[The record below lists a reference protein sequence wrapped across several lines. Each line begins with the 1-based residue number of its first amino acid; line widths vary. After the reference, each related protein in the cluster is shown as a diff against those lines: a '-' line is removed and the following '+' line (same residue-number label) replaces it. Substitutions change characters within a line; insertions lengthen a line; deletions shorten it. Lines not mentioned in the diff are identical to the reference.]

1 MGLFHRYIHKQT
13 DNHGHTTENPLR
25 NSVQIANVNLSKYE
39 LFQVKHLVDLAWNG
53 NLEQHSID
61 VLKEPKPKSID
72 LLKLHFLQRYAG

>member
-1 MGLFHRYIHKQT
+1 MGFFHRYIYKQT
-13 DNHGHTTENPLR
+13 DNHGHTPENTLR

-39 LFQVKHLVDLAWNG
+39 LFQVKHLAWNG
-53 NLEQHSID
+53 SLEQRSID